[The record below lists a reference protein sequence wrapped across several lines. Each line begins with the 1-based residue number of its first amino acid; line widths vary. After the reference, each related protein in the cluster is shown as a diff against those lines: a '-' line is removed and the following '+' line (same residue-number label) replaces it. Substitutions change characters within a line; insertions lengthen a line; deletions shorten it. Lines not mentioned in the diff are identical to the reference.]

1 MKILVT
7 GGAGFIGS
15 HLVERLLHEDHD
27 VSVVDNFDSFYD
39 PRRKRRNLAAVND
52 HPRFHLF
59 DADILDSAA
68 LRRAFLEAKP
78 ERVVHLAARANARLA
93 LKEPAAYARVLGEGT
108 INVLEQAREF
118 SVEQFILGSSSSVY
132 GLNAKV
138 PFSEDDPISTTI
150 SPYAAGKRAA
160 ELYCYA
166 YAHNYDLPMTCLR
179 FFNVHGPRQR
189 PDLAIY
195 TFVRLLLQNEPIP
208 FYGDGSSGRD
218 YTYVDDIID
227 GVVAALHNVFP
238 YKVINLGGNH
248 PVLLRDMIATVE
260 QVLGVT
266 AERIM
271 LPSQPGDVPRT
282 YADIHRAEQLLGFA
296 PKITF
301 SEGVGRFVE
310 WYKREML
317 ADVSS

>member
-1 MKILVT
+1 
-7 GGAGFIGS
+7 
-15 HLVERLLHEDHD
+15 
-27 VSVVDNFDSFYD
+27 
-39 PRRKRRNLAAVND
+39 
-52 HPRFHLF
+52 
-59 DADILDSAA
+59 
-68 LRRAFLEAKP
+68 
-78 ERVVHLAARANARLA
+78 
-93 LKEPAAYARVLGEGT
+93 
-108 INVLEQAREF
+108 
-118 SVEQFILGSSSSVY
+118 
-132 GLNAKV
+132 
-138 PFSEDDPISTTI
+138 
-150 SPYAAGKRAA
+150 
-160 ELYCYA
+160 
-166 YAHNYDLPMTCLR
+166 MTCLR

-189 PDLAIY
+189 PDLAVY
-195 TFVRLLLQNEPIP
+195 TFVRLLLRNEPIP

-238 YKVINLGGNH
+238 HKVINLGGNH
-248 PVLLRDMIATVE
+248 PVLLQDMIATVE

-271 LPSQPGDVPRT
+271 LPPQPGDVPRT

>member
-1 MKILVT
+1 MRILVT

-15 HLVERLLHEDHD
+15 HLVERLLQEGHE
-27 VSVVDNFDSFYD
+27 VTAVDNFDTFYD
-39 PRRKRRNLAAVND
+39 PQRKRRNLAAVAD
-52 HPRFHLF
+52 HPQFHLSE
-59 DADILDSAA
+59 ADILDVPA
-68 LRRAFLEAKP
+68 LRAAYLEAKP
-78 ERVVHLAARANARLA
+78 DRVVHLAARANARLA

-108 INVLEQAREF
+108 LNVLELAREF
-118 SVEQFILGSSSSVY
+118 GLEQFILGSSSSVY

-160 ELYCYA
+160 ELFCHV
-166 YAHNYDLPMTCLR
+166 YAHTYGLPVTCLR

-189 PDLAIY
+189 PDLAIF
-195 TFVRLLLQNEPIP
+195 TFVRLLLQGEPIP

-227 GVVAALHNVFP
+227 GVTAALQSVIS

-248 PVLLRDMIATVE
+248 PVLLQDMIATIE
-260 QVLGVT
+260 EVLGVT

-271 LPSQPGDVPRT
+271 LPPQPGDVPQT
-282 YADIHRAEQLLGFA
+282 YADIRRAEQLLGFA
-296 PKITF
+296 PKVTF
-301 SEGVGRFVE
+301 KEGVGRFVD
-310 WYKREML
+310 WYKR
-317 ADVSS
+317 DVCAG